1 MSIRN
6 SWPGPTGVTTQTDA
20 RLDLAGLIVRDVSG
34 APRGGIFPRHTNALV
49 TARSDMKVDVAGFEG
64 CSIRGNGPLFQSND
78 GTVQVTIA
86 TAPGSNS
93 RLDVVYFKQN
103 ESASPYSDANDSP
116 ILASQSGVAA
126 ASPVLADTLAL
137 LPAGAEPLYSVLV
150 PAGKTATN
158 QSGVVITPIFRYTTV
173 VGGMIWVRSAAEL
186 DVTSGYAAMNNY
198 AAGTKAYDIST
209 GISYRSTGTA
219 WVRAEFSSL
228 VIPTVSGSGV
238 SVDSTG
244 LVTFTSVTSVVVDA
258 AFLAAHRKTKISLQ
272 SLNNSGTASMIFR
285 TTAPADDTSS
295 NYGST
300 SNLARN
306 GVLASATG
314 TTTSWVVVPVG
325 SALAATEIEF
335 VGAAA
340 ASPTTGFLKM
350 GAHTNPAAQNTSN
363 LFDALYLTQHESVAF
378 GGFKIVFSAACS
390 GTIRITG
397 EI

>member
-1 MSIRN
+1 MAISLVAVGEKITAAIVN
-6 SWPGPTGVTTQTDA
+6 LITAVVNAQGSTVITPTVTGTGVTVGTD
-20 RLDLAGLIVRDVSG
+20 
-34 APRGGIFPRHTNALV
+34 
-49 TARSDMKVDVAGFEG
+49 
-64 CSIRGNGPLFQSND
+64 
-78 GTVQVTIA
+78 
-86 TAPGSNS
+86 
-93 RLDVVYFKQN
+93 
-103 ESASPYSDANDSP
+103 
-116 ILASQSGVAA
+116 
-126 ASPVLADTLAL
+126 
-137 LPAGAEPLYSVLV
+137 
-150 PAGKTATN
+150 
-158 QSGVVITPIFRYTTV
+158 
-173 VGGMIWVRSAAEL
+173 
-186 DVTSGYAAMNNY
+186 
-198 AAGTKAYDIST
+198 
-209 GISYRSTGTA
+209 
-219 WVRAEFSSL
+219 
-228 VIPTVSGSGV
+228 
-238 SVDSTG
+238 G
-244 LVTFTSVTSVVVDA
+244 LVTFNNVTVVTVDA
-258 AFLAAHRKTKISLQ
+258 AFIAAYRKTKISLQ